1 MREVLHQG
9 EGLVIALVVDDEK
22 AIVEVESEASGPDL
36 SVADEVVIV
45 VDGEPQPL
53 EADGPRRVQVV
64 LGEAATFENSSMS
77 LLVRVHEFFEGWEFY
92 ADEA

>member
-9 EGLVIALVVDDEK
+9 EGLVIALVIDDEK

-45 VDGEPQPL
+45 VDGEPHPL
-53 EADGPRRVQVV
+53 EVDGPRRVQVV
-64 LGEAATFENSSMS
+64 LGEGATFENPSMS

-92 ADEA
+92 ADEG